1 MIYGRFRAGETS
13 AELTWI
19 GGASGP
25 LQRGP
30 ATAAGPATGIAT
42 GRSRPPASGGRDL
55 VGQVIRSRSI
65 LGPAGVLRYPSTS
78 LLRAT
83 PGSASVI
90 PPATEADL
98 PNRQG
103 PCLRNSSPATPLR
116 RQKCLFPDRENATY
130 GSIKAVTT
138 HRSKACQAS
147 SQSGLYH
154 PARRWHHPPPTAVR
168 DGKRSNS
175 FPSRPTPREAGG
187 PPGTQEGPRADT
199 GPQRHAG
206 ARGTK
211 GVAT

>member
-19 GGASGP
+19 GGAPGP
-25 LQRGP
+25 LRRGP
-30 ATAAGPATGIAT
+30 ATVTGPATSAAAGL
-42 GRSRPPASGGRDL
+42 SRPPAIGGRAL
-55 VGQVIRSRSI
+55 AGQVIQGRSI

-103 PCLRNSSPATPLR
+103 PCLRKPSPGTPLR
-116 RQKCLFPDRENATY
+116 RHKCLFPGRENKTY
-130 GSIKAVTT
+130 STIEAVRTQKFK
-138 HRSKACQAS
+138 RCRANSRP
-147 SQSGLYH
+147 GLYH
-154 PARRWHHPPPTAVR
+154 PAGRRHHPSPTAVR

-175 FPSRPTPREAGG
+175 LPSCPTPG
-187 PPGTQEGPRADT
+187 PLLRT
-199 GPQRHAG
+199 GH
-206 ARGTK
+206 RGR
-211 GVAT
+211 VVFD